1 MLKSARGIVLA
12 FLLTPF
18 IFGTSAQGQEPGS
31 GTRNFRVLSQ
41 TTGATLSTLGDLTT
55 VALDQSSDRNYA
67 YVGGQNGWAVVDIS
81 SPSAPQ
87 LRHSNSTD
95 GPVSD
100 LTHFQLDGRTFVAVA
115 ADGRIALFDVSDGTA
130 DRAPKSIGSAPGGTK
145 ASVFAYRHSSGATLL
160 IVAAGGDA
168 ILYDVASLVEGEPV
182 VLGSIST
189 PPLADPDA
197 RGYDRAYAAYYASTE
212 TDRFYGAGAGG
223 YHVFDITHPDSAV
236 YITSATPAAIR
247 RGHMVSAT
255 PDGQYLLAGAEYRAA
270 PLRIFNLQPAL
281 DGSLPVIRTSDGAWT
296 DDWTSFLLAHETRW
310 PLVFVASGE
319 QGLQVFD
326 MRDPENPFTYGY
338 LRTSSAATGSI
349 DDRFSEVNG
358 AVDLD
363 VRNSDGLIAVV
374 DRQTGLWLVR
384 LEAFQGWDGRGY
396 GMPNISSVQNWKDGP
411 DGTTSF

>member
-1 MLKSARGIVLA
+1 MLRTARGIGLA
-12 FLLTPF
+12 LVLTPS
-18 IFGTSAQGQEPGS
+18 ILVNPAQGQEPGS
-31 GTRNFRVLSQ
+31 ATRNLQVESR
-41 TTGATLSTLGDLTT
+41 TTAEVLSTLGELTA
-55 VALDQSSDRNYA
+55 VALDQSPDRNYA
-67 YVGGQNGWAVVDIS
+67 YVGGHHGWAVIDIS
-81 SPSAPQ
+81 DPGAPR
-87 LRHSNSTD
+87 LRHSSPTD

-100 LTHFQLDGRTFVAVA
+100 LTHFQLDEKTFAAVA
-115 ADGRIALFDVSDGTA
+115 TDGRIEVFDVTDLTD
-130 DRAPKSIGSAPGGTK
+130 DRAPASVGSTPGGTM

-160 IVAAGGDA
+160 IVTAGGDA
-168 ILYDVASLVEGEPV
+168 VLYDAASVVTGHPVAV
-182 VLGSIST
+182 GSIPT
-189 PPLADPDA
+189 PPQPDPELH
-197 RGYDRAYAAYYASTE
+197 GYDRAYAAYHAATE

-236 YITSATPAAIR
+236 YITSAMPAAVR

-296 DDWTSFLLAHETRW
+296 DDWTSFLIAHEIRW
-310 PLVFVASGE
+310 PFVFVASGE
-319 QGLQVFD
+319 QGLQIFD

-349 DDRFSEVNG
+349 DDHFTDVNG
-358 AVDLD
+358 AVDVD

-396 GMPNISSVQNWKDGP
+396 GMPNISSVQHWMDGP